1 MGNIYEWIK
10 WPTFFSWKRVLRAP
24 LSFAAVALS
33 HRIEVR
39 TRERE
44 RDEDRD
50 DKRAKSYLSRDIS
63 KMCLSIKI
71 NKKKKESL
79 ILKRKLLFTELKF
92 FFKFQ

>member
-1 MGNIYEWIK
+1 MNGSNDLHFFLGNAYYVRHFPSRRSLYPIE
-10 WPTFFSWKRVLRAP
+10 SRCERKR
-24 LSFAAVALS
+24 
-33 HRIEVR
+33 EK
-39 TRERE
+39 
-44 RDEDRD
+44 DEDRD
-50 DKRAKSYLSRDIS
+50 DKRAKSYFSRDIS